1 MKPITYKEAGV
12 DIDEGDRLVK
22 LISPIVKK
30 TFRKEVMTDIG
41 SFGALFR
48 LDLKKY
54 KKPVL
59 VSGTDGV
66 GTKLKVAFLTGKY
79 DTVGVDLVAM
89 CVNDIL
95 TLGAEPL
102 FFLDYYATGKLS
114 AEKARDVVKGIAAGC
129 RESGCSLIG
138 GETAEMPGFY
148 DADEFDL
155 AGFTVGVVDEKAVIN
170 GSTIRPGDSII
181 GVASS
186 GLHSNGYSLA
196 RKVLIDHAK
205 IALTEKVPE
214 LKSTLGDALL
224 TPTRIYVKAVSALK
238 NKIKIKG
245 MAHITGGGL
254 PGNVPRMLPQGV
266 CATVFDHCWEMPPI
280 FPLIQKLGNVP
291 DEDMKKTFNMGI
303 GYVIVVNSKDA
314 DAALTLLNKSGY
326 AAMQIGFI
334 EKRGKKRFLYV

>member
-1 MKPITYKEAGV
+1 MKPITYKQAGV
-12 DIDEGDRLVK
+12 DIDEGDRLVQ

-30 TFRKEVMTDIG
+30 TFRKEVMCDIG

-48 LDLKKY
+48 LDLRKY

-66 GTKLKVAFLTGKY
+66 GTKLKIAFLTGKY
-79 DTVGVDLVAM
+79 DSVGIDLVAM

-148 DADEFDL
+148 EVDEFDL
-155 AGFTVGVVDEKAVIN
+155 AGFTVGVVDEKSVID
-170 GSTIRPGDSII
+170 GRSIKPGDAII
-181 GVASS
+181 GIASS

-196 RKVLIDHAK
+196 RKVLIEHAK
-205 IALTEKVPE
+205 IALSKRIPE
-214 LKSTLGDALL
+214 LKTTLGEALL
-224 TPTRIYVKAVSALK
+224 APTRIYVKAVDSVK

-254 PGNVPRMLPQGV
+254 PGNVPRMLPLGV
-266 CATVFDHCWEMPPI
+266 CATIFDQCWDVPPI
-280 FPLIQKLGNVP
+280 FSFIRKLGNVP

-303 GYVIVVNSKDA
+303 GYVIVVASKDA

-326 AAMQIGFI
+326 AATQIGFI
-334 EKRGKKRFLYV
+334 EKRGKTRFLYV